1 MMANDYENRM
11 LRVQACIHDQPAGDM
26 SLDTLADIAALSR
39 FHFQH
44 AYRLPT
50 GETATQAVKRTASAC
65 AALRWPCFGPFPEP
79 EIHAR
84 LAMFCS

>member
-1 MMANDYENRM
+1 MTIKNRM
-11 LRVQACIHDQPAGDM
+11 LRVQAYIHDQPAGDM

-50 GETATQAVKRTASAC
+50 GETATQAVKHIRMRRAAVALLWPLPRT
-65 AALRWPCFGPFPEP
+65 
-79 EIHAR
+79 
-84 LAMFCS
+84 